1 VKEKFQRFM
10 VGRYGADE
18 LSRFMIIV
26 AFVLV
31 VLSIFIR
38 SGLFSWVPLI
48 LLVLIYVRMFSKNV
62 QKRYAEN
69 QKFLE
74 LKGRVTG
81 LFHGQKKRLEQS
93 KDYHIYKCPKCK
105 QKIRIPR
112 GKGKISITC
121 PKCGDQFI
129 KKS

>member
-1 VKEKFQRFM
+1 MKEKFQRFM
-10 VGRYGADE
+10 MGRYGADE
-18 LSRFMIIV
+18 LSRFMIIA

-74 LKGRVTG
+74 LKSRFLG
-81 LFHGQKKRLEQS
+81 LFNGQKKRLEHS
-93 KDYHIYKCPKCK
+93 KDFHIYKCPKCK